1 VALPPKLAV
10 TVDIHDRQFGADFVA
25 KLFSEPQHE
34 ISIQNRTPNHN
45 IDSKA
50 RVDGFDYFKFQFS
63 ADFVA
68 KLDDKPLAR
77 NNRIVAHKCLNL
89 TFRVGVCS

>member
-34 ISIQNRTPNHN
+34 ISIQNRAPNHN

-50 RVDGFDYFKFQFS
+50 CVDGFDYFKFQFHS
-63 ADFVA
+63 FGWRLLQQNRPEGGIVPT
-68 KLDDKPLAR
+68 LFFSLAASR
-77 NNRIVAHKCLNL
+77 LRARI
-89 TFRVGVCS
+89 G